1 MTLLFLSDCG
11 ILQFNVSLKSEQIG
25 AAHSWTMQLES
36 YCCIIYFNVYFL
48 DIACC
53 MYFHCIA
60 LYLLLYISVLA
71 LVMQLYFCMY
81 ILYVVT
87 NLALWLQEN
96 NKLYLLTYLEDWL
109 LA

>member
-1 MTLLFLSDCG
+1 
-11 ILQFNVSLKSEQIG
+11 
-25 AAHSWTMQLES
+25 
-36 YCCIIYFNVYFL
+36 
-48 DIACC
+48 
-53 MYFHCIA
+53 
-60 LYLLLYISVLA
+60 
-71 LVMQLYFCMY
+71 MY